1 MWWEQLLSHEQQ
13 ENKKDNNEI
22 AKLYD
27 REKRE
32 LKTWEITEEQYIKN
46 QEALWKIESSLIL
59 FEDKSGFDKALFIDY
74 LEITNY
80 KDQIYSIFLE
90 QSSRDIKKYIK
101 NNGYIINDE
110 LFFRFA
116 GNFWVGISN
125 WKKSEILSTKV
136 DESKDFLNSYSIF
149 SDANLTNELYIVPQ
163 IQNFIWEIQQLLKN
177 TELYEWAEGLVVIL
191 DKIFA
196 SPEFPKFLD
205 ILRNIDKE
213 KWNEGSRIWLY
224 QRFKS
229 FSISVSPKY
238 NSYFLSYE
246 QKNNIRLKDTPS
258 KLLQAQIIGWLLWTE
273 KPWGQWSIYTA
284 KDDKGNI
291 ISIDVSQNPPK
302 RFLSNWD
309 YLLETDFP
317 IENLYKSVEKFE
329 RYKKEKAPELEEY
342 NTQINSIEWILQQFF
357 WEDSGDWEEKKEAIK
372 NILSSY
378 HINITDIDFD
388 SFEDAKISFQGLLEK
403 KKEKLNDLQK
413 KIENK
418 YKSYLRDEVN
428 KYKKS
433 IQEKD
438 EKQKQ
443 TLEFLHSIWFDL
455 IPQRFTEQLFDEI
468 NSDIGWLRGMIDLGN
483 GIRLTEDID
492 LKNGEFWSKDTQNE
506 REVFMRFF
514 NKLVSGDSEEP
525 LNIDTFLSW
534 EKDAQSDRQKLI
546 DAFKSGGIMNENGSF
561 IYRQMRENLKNT
573 KLEKSE

>member
-1 MWWEQLLSHEQQ
+1 MVNFL
-13 ENKKDNNEI
+13 ENKENLKKVYLALQEI
-22 AKLYD
+22 D
-27 REKRE
+27 E
-32 LKTWEITEEQYIKN
+32 KN
-46 QEALWKIESSLIL
+46 QERWIKKNLSRW
-59 FEDKSGFDKALFIDY
+59 FRDFVV
-74 LEITNY
+74 
-80 KDQIYSIFLE
+80 SIKPNLSPVFWEVPLKNFYVDRTLLE
-90 QSSRDIKKYIK
+90 QA
-101 NNGYIINDE
+101 E
-110 LFFRFA
+110 LSA
-116 GNFWVGISN
+116 LI
-125 WKKSEILSTKV
+125 
-136 DESKDFLNSYSIF
+136 
-149 SDANLTNELYIVPQ
+149 PQ
-163 IQNFIWEIQQLLKN
+163 G
-177 TELYEWAEGLVVIL
+177 AE
-191 DKIFA
+191 K
-196 SPEFPKFLD
+196 
-205 ILRNIDKE
+205 
-213 KWNEGSRIWLY
+213 
-224 QRFKS
+224 
-229 FSISVSPKY
+229 
-238 NSYFLSYE
+238 
-246 QKNNIRLKDTPS
+246 
-258 KLLQAQIIGWLLWTE
+258 
-273 KPWGQWSIYTA
+273 
-284 KDDKGNI
+284 KGNI
-291 ISIDVSQNPPK
+291 IEWKNENGDKITVVLSWDWYK
-302 RFLSNWD
+302 RFIWD
-309 YLLETDFP
+309 KYKLETPFWIRDF
-317 IENLYKSVEKFE
+317 YKSVEKFE

-342 NTQINSIEWILQQFF
+342 NTQINGIEWILQQFF

-506 REVFMRFF
+506 REVFVRFF
-514 NKLVSGDSEEP
+514 NKLVSGDPEEP
-525 LNIDTFLSW
+525 LSIATFLSE

-561 IYRQMRENLKNT
+561 IYHQMRENLKNT
-573 KLEKSE
+573 KVEKSE